1 MQSYDFDSEAQKH
14 FNKAFSEIKPTNWR
28 QWLDLATKEEY
39 EDLALKNSGLDSV
52 DNIFEQIVKIKSS
65 SKDLSIDLKRF
76 ISENQK
82 STPLII
88 CHSSGTT
95 NSNLNALK
103 WFFMSKEVVQR
114 QWAPGMQAIFESSGL
129 DSKSSAVI
137 FVPSR
142 MKFDGIQFIDEIK
155 YISLY
160 SSEFSQRV
168 MLSILNPKTYLFNEY
183 KNSKSLEIISQIL
196 SLEDIS
202 VVSAPAATILSWAD
216 LEKLKEGIRRYLKQ
230 DNHKPDNLKKIF
242 ERENLT
248 SACKIIQQKLS
259 EKLSKTTLIFSISS
273 LSESDWYLIRK
284 FMKWEKGQEKF
295 TNLYVISEIGPFAAS
310 ITKADFTV
318 SRANRMYVFPLTLPV
333 IEHDNKKE
341 LITRT
346 KKSVGRLLVS
356 RLHNSKA
363 MINMDLGDVISLVDQ
378 EKLPLIEGNIRR
390 SCFKLKYPL
399 KIAENIPI
407 PTNYSIF
414 AGDYFPLKDFRII
427 DPRKTINCVSKQF
440 DLKNDSILLIYRNTN
455 KWILYIALANIN
467 RNAIQDEI
475 INDILK
481 CSEEVGFKE
490 VIENGYLEIEIID
503 EAPVD
508 FFASRSEILS
518 KVRNGKLPKGI
529 LKRWPLYLLRT
540 EI

>member
-1 MQSYDFDSEAQKH
+1 MRSYDFDSEVQKH
-14 FNKAFSEIKPTNWR
+14 FIKSFSEIKLTNWR
-28 QWLDLATKEEY
+28 QWLDLATKEDY
-39 EDLALKNSGLDSV
+39 EELALNNSGLDSV
-52 DNIFEQIVKIKSS
+52 DNLFEKIVKIKSS
-65 SKDLSIDLKRF
+65 SRDLSINPKRF

-103 WFFMSKEVVQR
+103 WFYMSKEVVQR

-129 DSKSSAVI
+129 DSKSTAVI

-160 SSEFSQRV
+160 SSEFSHRV
-168 MLSILNPKTYLFNEY
+168 MLSILNPKAYLFYEY
-183 KNSKSLEIISQIL
+183 KNSKNLEILSQIL

-202 VVSAPAATILSWAD
+202 VVSAPAATILSWAN
-216 LEKLKEGIRRYLKQ
+216 LEKLKEGIRRCLKQ
-230 DNHKPDNLKKIF
+230 DNHIPEDLKKIV

-259 EKLSKTTLIFSISS
+259 DKLSKSTLIFSISS
-273 LSESDWYLIRK
+273 LSELDWYLIRK

-310 ITKADFTV
+310 ITKTDFTI

-333 IEHDNKKE
+333 IEYDDKRE

-346 KKSVGRLLVS
+346 KKSVGKLLVS
-356 RLHNSKA
+356 RLHNSEA
-363 MINMDLGDVISLVDQ
+363 MINIELGDVISLVDQ

-390 SCFKLKYPL
+390 ACFKLKYPL
-399 KIAENIPI
+399 KFTESIPI
-407 PTNYSIF
+407 PPNYSIF
-414 AGDYFPLKDFRII
+414 AGDYFPLKNVRII
-427 DPRKTINCVSKQF
+427 DPRKAISCVSKKF
-440 DLKNDSILLIYRNTN
+440 DLKSDSILLMNRNTN
-455 KWILYIALANIN
+455 KWTLYIAPANIN
-467 RNAIQDEI
+467 STGIQEEI
-475 INDILK
+475 FNTILK
-481 CSEEVGFKE
+481 CSEEVGFKDA
-490 VIENGYLEIEIID
+490 IENGFLKVEIID

-508 FFASRSEILS
+508 FFAPRSEILS
-518 KVRNGKLPKGI
+518 KVRNGMLPKGI
-529 LKRWPLYLLRT
+529 LKKWPLYLLRT
-540 EI
+540 KT